1 MSDVSSTPVF
11 AEPIETS
18 DRITAIDV
26 LRGFAL
32 LGILP
37 VNMVAFA
44 HVEAAYQNPAI
55 IGDFTGLNYIS
66 WLFTH
71 LIFENKMVTI
81 FSTLFG
87 VGLFIQVDRAEQR
100 RGKVGSARG
109 LYFRRVGWLL
119 LFGLAHA
126 YLFWFGDVLT
136 YYALMG
142 MLVYWIRR
150 WRPRTQIILG
160 IIMLMLGSVILTG
173 LSYYLDFAKEY
184 VQAHPEM
191 TREAAD
197 FKKME
202 EGFNP
207 PPAKVAEDS
216 KKVRE
221 ASFFGMVQLRAGQTF
236 QFQILGMLTF
246 TFWRFSGLMLIG
258 IALYKSGAF
267 QLAWSKQRY
276 RQWML
281 IGFLVGI
288 PLTCY
293 ATSLRYGLSDFVV
306 ALRIMGTWDYFAS
319 LFMAA
324 GYFAFIMLMVKE
336 RWFSGLQNRL
346 AAVGQMALTNY
357 LMHTLICTSIFHGWG
372 FAQFGTWP
380 LYSLSILVLII
391 WTIQLIISP
400 LWLKHFR
407 FGPAEWVWRSLTY
420 MKLQPMRLAPKFQL
434 EPS

>member
-1 MSDVSSTPVF
+1 MSSIASLP
-11 AEPIETS
+11 AEPVASTE
-18 DRITAIDV
+18 RIAAIDV

-55 IGDFTGLNYIS
+55 IGDFTGLNYLS

-71 LIFENKMVTI
+71 LIFENKMVSI
-81 FSTLFG
+81 FSMLFG

-100 RGKVGSARG
+100 RGRVGSARG

-119 LFGLAHA
+119 LFGLVHA

-136 YYALMG
+136 YYAIMG
-142 MLVYWIRR
+142 MLIYWGRR
-150 WRPRTQIILG
+150 LKPRTQIIIG
-160 IIMLMLGSVILTG
+160 IVLLVLGSLVLTG
-173 LSYYLDFAKEY
+173 LGYFLGLSRDH
-184 VQAHPEM
+184 VMTHPEM
-191 TREAAD
+191 VKEAEE

-207 PPAKVAEDS
+207 PPIKVAEEA

-221 ASFFGMVQLRAGQTF
+221 ADFLGMVRLRAKQTM
-236 QFQILGMLTF
+236 QFQVLGFLTF
-246 TFWRFSGLMLIG
+246 TLWRFSGLMLIG
-258 IALYKSGAF
+258 IALYKLGAF
-267 QLAWSKQRY
+267 QLEWTQQRY
-276 RQWML
+276 RKWMC

-293 ATSLRYGLSDFVV
+293 ATSLRYGLSDFAIAV
-306 ALRIMGTWDYFAS
+306 RITGTWDYFGS

-324 GYFAFIMLMVKE
+324 GYVALIMLMVKE
-336 RWFSGLQNRL
+336 QWYPRVQHHLR
-346 AAVGQMALTNY
+346 AVGQMAFTNY
-357 LMHTLICTSIFHGWG
+357 LMHTLICTFIFNGWG
-372 FAQFGTWP
+372 LAQFGTWP
-380 LYSLSILVLII
+380 LWKLSLLVLAI
-391 WTIQLIISP
+391 WTLQLIVSP
-400 LWLKHFR
+400 IWLKHYR

-420 MKLQPMRLAPKFQL
+420 WKLQPMRVAPGQL
-434 EPS
+434 EHAS

>member
-1 MSDVSSTPVF
+1 MSNATATPVTI
-11 AEPIETS
+11 EPIQTNE
-18 DRITAIDV
+18 RITSIDV

-55 IGDFTGLNYIS
+55 IGDFTGLNYLS

-100 RGKVGSARG
+100 RGRIGSARG

-119 LFGLAHA
+119 LFGLVHA
-126 YLFWFGDVLT
+126 YLFWYGDVLT

-142 MLVYWIRR
+142 MLIYWMRR
-150 WRPRTQIILG
+150 WKPRTQIILG
-160 IIMLMLGSVILTG
+160 IIMLLLGSVILTG
-173 LSYYLDFAKEY
+173 LSYYLEVAKEY
-184 VQAHPEM
+184 IQAHPEM
-191 TREAAD
+191 TREVAD
-197 FKKME
+197 FRKME

-207 PPAKVAEDS
+207 PPAKVVEDA
-216 KKVRE
+216 KKVRD
-221 ASFFGMVQLRAGQTF
+221 ASFFGLAQHRSGTTF
-236 QFQILGMLTF
+236 QFQILGLLTF

-267 QLAWSKQRY
+267 QLAWSHQRY
-276 RQWML
+276 RRWML
-281 IGFLVGI
+281 IGFLIGI

-293 ATSLRYGLSDFVV
+293 ATSLRYGLTDLAV
-306 ALRIMGTWDYFAS
+306 AIHIMGTWDYFAS

-324 GYFAFIMLMVKE
+324 GYFALVMLIVKE
-336 RWFSGLQNRL
+336 QWLPGLQRRL

-380 LYSLSILVLII
+380 LFKLSMLVLVI
-391 WTIQLIISP
+391 WAMQLIISP
-400 LWLKHFR
+400 LWLKHYR
-407 FGPAEWVWRSLTY
+407 FGPVEWAWRTLTY
-420 MKLQPMRLAPKFQL
+420 MHRQPMRLTHSL
-434 EPS
+434 